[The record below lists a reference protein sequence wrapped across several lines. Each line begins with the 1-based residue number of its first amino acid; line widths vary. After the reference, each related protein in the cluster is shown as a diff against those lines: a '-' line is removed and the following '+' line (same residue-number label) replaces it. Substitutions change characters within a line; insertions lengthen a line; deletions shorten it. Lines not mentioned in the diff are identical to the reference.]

1 MAYTADDL
9 AALQSAI
16 ARGAKSLRMNGEEV
30 EFRSLAEMERI
41 EAKIKQELGLVTARR
56 VFNPTTDSGWR

>member
-1 MAYTADDL
+1 MAYTVDDL

-41 EAKIKQELGLVTARR
+41 EAKIKQELGQVTARK

>member
-1 MAYTADDL
+1 MAYTAEDL

-41 EAKIKQELGLVTARR
+41 EAKIKQELGLASTKR
-56 VFNPTTDSGWR
+56 VFNPVTDSGWR